1 MQEYLS
7 LRVEKIIPETPEAI
21 TLVLKPL
28 NKGSVTYKAGQFL
41 PFLFD
46 INGKQFRRSYS
57 LSSAPGVDKDLM
69 ITIKRVENGEV
80 SRYLLS
86 NLKEGDVLQSLMPTG
101 RFTISTHP
109 DNKRD
114 IFLIGAGSGITPLFS
129 LLKTVLKEEPQSHIT
144 FINSNKN
151 KKEAFYEEEIET
163 IAREYADQLTYF
175 SLYSQPGEGEIRS
188 RLNID
193 LLEKLVRE
201 NMRFSATQALFY
213 LCGPMTFMRMAR
225 ITLLYMGIHEDQIY
239 KEVFLPSQQK
249 AYHPI
254 IPANTPPRE
263 IEVVQ
268 GKQKE
273 QVTVYAQ
280 QSILRAALARGISIP
295 YSCEVGICATCIAKC
310 TSGKVVMTNNEV
322 LTDREVDQ
330 GWILTCTSHPL
341 EDGVQV
347 III

>member
-28 NKGSVTYKAGQFL
+28 SKESVTYKAGQFL
-41 PFLFD
+41 TFLFE
-46 INGKQFRRSYS
+46 INGKQLRRSYS

-86 NLKEGDVLQSLMPTG
+86 NLKEDDVLQSLMPAG
-101 RFTISTHP
+101 RFTISTRP

-114 IFLIGAGSGITPLFS
+114 IFLIGAGSGVTPLFS
-129 LLKTVLKEEPQSHIT
+129 LLKAALKEEPQSHIT
-144 FINSNKN
+144 FINSNRN
-151 KKEAFYEEEIET
+151 RQEAFYEEEIES
-163 IAREYADQLTYF
+163 IAKSHPGQLTYF
-175 SLYSQPGEGEIRS
+175 SLYSQPGEGEIRT

-193 LLEKLVRE
+193 LLEKLVRDNLHFDAAE
-201 NMRFSATQALFY
+201 AVFY

-225 ITLLYMGIHEDQIY
+225 ITLLYMGINEDQLF

-249 AYHPI
+249 AYHPL
-254 IPANTPPRE
+254 IPANTPPRVVE
-263 IEVVQ
+263 IIQ
-268 GKQKE
+268 GKEKQE
-273 QVTVYAQ
+273 VAVYPQ
-280 QSILRAALARGISIP
+280 QSILRAALAKGFSIP
-295 YSCEVGICATCIAKC
+295 YSCEIGICATCIARC
-310 TSGKVVMTNNEV
+310 TSGKVIMTNNEV
-322 LTDREVDQ
+322 LTDREVAE

-341 EDGVQV
+341 DDGVQV
-347 III
+347 VII